1 MHVDR
6 ENKSAKFWL
15 DPVVALAENHSYSR
29 KELRDIE
36 QVVREN
42 LENYTFAVFEVA
54 IKRLLR

>member
-36 QVVREN
+36 QIVREN
-42 LENYTFAVFEVA
+42 LE
-54 IKRLLR
+54 K